1 MKSKSIIGAA
11 LAAIFTL
18 GVTTSC
24 EDMFDIDSSRVVID
38 KEHTLSSTADSA
50 YTTLG
55 VLKCMQEIAD
65 RYIILG
71 EVRGDM
77 VEINEHTKTS
87 LRNLAD
93 FNYDADNEYLDIKDY
108 YAVINNCNYAIA
120 KMDTTLAH
128 NNERVMVDE
137 YAALLGIRAWTYL
150 QLAINYGEVP
160 YYTNPITTVGDSEK
174 EYPMLDVK

>member
-108 YAVINNCNYAIA
+108 YAADYMGMVATIFNS
-120 KMDTTLAH
+120 LAFKAVLDAVGVS
-128 NNERVMVDE
+128 NVVMS
-137 YAALLGIRAWTYL
+137 
-150 QLAINYGEVP
+150 AININQVCEP
-160 YYTNPITTVGDSEK
+160 YYYLK
-174 EYPMLDVK
+174 